1 MLGIT
6 DESSFCHIY
15 RDYQPSKMKIRDST
29 KLDAPTL
36 VHVKQLQE
44 KVFALLTHG
53 LSSTSVSKQKYRP

>member
-1 MLGIT
+1 
-6 DESSFCHIY
+6 
-15 RDYQPSKMKIRDST
+15 MKIRDST

-53 LSSTSVSKQKYRP
+53 LSSKTSVSKQKYRP